1 MNLKQEAPMTRS
13 AISVDAFTVSPHYL
27 WGTQAMILT
36 AGDFESGQFNA
47 MAVAWGSFG
56 TMWDR
61 PIAMCVVRPT
71 RYTYQ
76 FIEKYPTFTL
86 CAFPPEYRPAIDLI
100 GSKSGRHVD
109 KIAEAGLTPVAASV
123 AEAPIFSEAELV
135 VECRKIFRAVYE
147 PSQFI
152 DSSIDENYVNK
163 DYHRVYFG
171 EILAV
176 AGVASYARR

>member
-1 MNLKQEAPMTRS
+1 MIRNP
-13 AISVDAFTVSPHYL
+13 IPVDKLTVSPHHL

-36 AGDFESGQFNA
+36 AGDFAAGDFNA
-47 MAVAWGSFG
+47 MAVAWGAFG

-61 PIAMCVVRPT
+61 PIAMVVVRPQ
-71 RYTYQ
+71 RYTYE

-86 CAFPPEYRPAIDLI
+86 CALPPALRPAIDLI
-100 GSKSGRHVD
+100 GGKSGRD
-109 KIAEAGLTPVAASV
+109 SNKIAEAGLTPVAASV
-123 AEAPIFSEAELV
+123 VAAPIFAEAELV

-152 DSSIDENYVNK
+152 DPSIDRNYLKK

-176 AGVASYARR
+176 AGVESYARR